1 MDEQEKQRYYSSI
14 NELWKAIKTDS
25 EPAKLAIDLAG
36 LVYKYY
42 DTTDIS
48 DPTWLRF
55 AGDIQQ
61 IGDAHPAERSQMFL
75 SEVAHSLMQMICKKG
90 RGKE

>member
-1 MDEQEKQRYYSSI
+1 MNKQNEKYYSAI
-14 NELWKAIKTDS
+14 NALWQSAKANN
-25 EPAKLAIDLAG
+25 EAAKLGIDLAG

>member
-1 MDEQEKQRYYSSI
+1 MTEELKQYYDKI
-14 NELWKAIKTDS
+14 NSLWQSAKAGN
-25 EPAKLAIDLAG
+25 EPAKIAIDLAE
-36 LVYKYY
+36 LVVKYY
-42 DTTDIS
+42 DTSDIS

-55 AGDIQQ
+55 AGDMQQ

>member
-1 MDEQEKQRYYSSI
+1 MSEKEQQQYYQKI
-14 NELWKAIKTDS
+14 NALWQSIKTDS

-48 DPTWLRF
+48 DPIWLRF

>member
-1 MDEQEKQRYYSSI
+1 MNKQNEKYYSAI
-14 NELWKAIKTDS
+14 NALWQSAKADNES
-25 EPAKLAIDLAG
+25 AKLAIDLAG

-75 SEVAHSLMQMICKKG
+75 SEVAHSLMQMLCKKG

>member
-1 MDEQEKQRYYSSI
+1 MNKQNEKYYSAI
-14 NELWKAIKTDS
+14 NALWQSAKADN
-25 EPAKLAIDLAG
+25 EPAKLAIDLVG
-36 LVYKYY
+36 LVCKYY

-55 AGDIQQ
+55 AGDIQK

>member
-1 MDEQEKQRYYSSI
+1 MSEKEQQQYYQKI
-14 NELWKAIKTDS
+14 NTLWQSAKANN

-55 AGDIQQ
+55 AGDIQK

>member
-1 MDEQEKQRYYSSI
+1 MNKQNEKYYSAI
-14 NELWKAIKTDS
+14 NALWQSAKADS
-25 EPAKLAIDLAG
+25 EPAKLAIDLAV

-75 SEVAHSLMQMICKKG
+75 NEVAHSLMQMICKKG

>member
-1 MDEQEKQRYYSSI
+1 MNKQNEKYYSAI
-14 NELWKAIKTDS
+14 NALWQSAKADN

-75 SEVAHSLMQMICKKG
+75 SEVAHSLMQMLCKKG

>member
-1 MDEQEKQRYYSSI
+1 MTEELKQYYNKI
-14 NELWKAIKTDS
+14 NTLWQSAKANS